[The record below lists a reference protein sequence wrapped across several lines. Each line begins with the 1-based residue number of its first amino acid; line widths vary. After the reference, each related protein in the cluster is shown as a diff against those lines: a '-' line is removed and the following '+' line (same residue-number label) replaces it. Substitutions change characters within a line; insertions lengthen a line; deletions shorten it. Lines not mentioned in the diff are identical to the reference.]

1 MFVDAVCGLKTADL
15 TSDAIKILGMYVLYH
30 NETKTEQSFLS
41 TVKNIQKA
49 LNVLNTRT
57 PQKEG
62 FLSIVIYLN
71 Y

>member
-15 TSDAIKILGMYVLYH
+15 TSDAIKILGMYVSYH

-41 TVKNIQKA
+41 TVKDIQKA

-57 PQKEG
+57 LQKEG